1 MSFLGS
7 VAGIAALASQAY
19 STVSNASNA
28 YYGAKAAKSNALY
41 EAGMANI
48 NAQMAEMGVWDV
60 YRQRDSEVASL
71 TQQAGIFKSHQK
83 ASLAGNGVDLGSGSA
98 SEILASTDIMKQID
112 TNTLVSNAINNAFGY
127 KVEANNYRSQAVM
140 KMLESKN
147 ISPSRARNES
157 LINGVTQF
165 AGSWYGLQKAGVLGG
180 SSSKLS
186 SNNWEDFKKQQSSV
200 FGKKSW

>member
-1 MSFLGS
+1 
-7 VAGIAALASQAY
+7 
-19 STVSNASNA
+19 
-28 YYGAKAAKSNALY
+28 
-41 EAGMANI
+41 
-48 NAQMAEMGVWDV
+48 
-60 YRQRDSEVASL
+60 
-71 TQQAGIFKSHQK
+71 
-83 ASLAGNGVDLGSGSA
+83 
-98 SEILASTDIMKQID
+98 
-112 TNTLVSNAINNAFGY
+112 
-127 KVEANNYRSQAVM
+127 M